1 MCFDSHDLSWTQQTS
16 LKQVKQTPKS
26 VWSAKNAEFNYEKD
40 CLEVGSRILE
50 SNQQSAVR
58 FSQDLNH
65 FSVGSK
71 SSSPTKQH

>member
-1 MCFDSHDLSWTQQTS
+1 MTPVSQQQKHN
-16 LKQVKQTPKS
+16 LQTKKTKT
-26 VWSAKNAEFNYEKD
+26 V
-40 CLEVGSRILE
+40 LVGSRILE
-50 SNQQSAVR
+50 SDQPSAVH

>member
-1 MCFDSHDLSWTQQTS
+1 MTPATNNPN
-16 LKQVKQTPKS
+16 TPKTQPPNQ
-26 VWSAKNAEFNYEKD
+26 KKQK
-40 CLEVGSRILE
+40 LLVGSRILE
-50 SNQQSAVR
+50 SDQPSAVH

>member
-1 MCFDSHDLSWTQQTS
+1 M
-16 LKQVKQTPKS
+16 TP
-26 VWSAKNAEFNYEKD
+26 AINNKNQFSTNKTILEK
-40 CLEVGSRILE
+40 CKCPKIQSQSNKKMLVGSRILE
-50 SNQQSAVR
+50 SDQPTAVH

>member
-1 MCFDSHDLSWTQQTS
+1 MTPATNNPSTHK
-16 LKQVKQTPKS
+16 KQK
-26 VWSAKNAEFNYEKD
+26 
-40 CLEVGSRILE
+40 LLVGSRILE
-50 SNQQSAVR
+50 SDQPSAVH

>member
-1 MCFDSHDLSWTQQTS
+1 MTPATNNKPPKNKTS
-16 LKQVKQTPKS
+16 KQKKQK
-26 VWSAKNAEFNYEKD
+26 
-40 CLEVGSRILE
+40 LLVGSRILE
-50 SNQQSAVR
+50 SDQPSTVH